1 MVCNTVF
8 VSPRK
13 ADPAIRV
20 ALIEAA
26 AQALANQEPLSTR
39 RLAAAVGASPM
50 AVYTRFGSMDELK
63 REVRKEGFARFAARL
78 AETPQTRDP
87 VVDLYLMARKYTVFA
102 LDNQNLYKVM
112 FIEHIPGAEIEWDAL
127 THLLNG
133 ITRCIDAG
141 RFTGDPW
148 PLALHGWAMMHGL
161 SMIAFTGVFSHQD
174 LLAQGPAIGFN
185 LFVGFGDQPTTARRS
200 IRTAIRRIERDPAFA
215 VNLPAAASPSPN
227 GKRD

>member
-1 MVCNTVF
+1 

-50 AVYTRFGSMDELK
+50 AVYTRFGSMDDLK

-78 AETPQTRDP
+78 AATAQTRDP
-87 VVDLYLMARKYTVFA
+87 VADLYVMALTYVAFA
-102 LDNQNLYKVM
+102 VENQNLYKVM
-112 FIEHIPGAEIEWDAL
+112 FIEHIEGAEIEWDAL
-127 THLLNG
+127 GQLLAG
-133 ITRCIDAG
+133 ITRGIDAG
-141 RFTGDPW
+141 RFRGDPW
-148 PLALHGWAMMHGL
+148 PLALHAWAMMHGL
-161 SMIAFTGVFSHQD
+161 SMIAFTGVFSLAD
-174 LLAQGPAIGFN
+174 LIAQGPAIGCN

-200 IRTAIRRIERDPAFA
+200 IRTARKRIERDPTLAT
-215 VNLPAAASPSPN
+215 LPLAPPNPN
-227 GKRD
+227 GNRD